1 MHSGAASAYWQGA
14 RVSGLDEHVMRKR
27 KDALASKSSRFARST
42 SEQTQRT
49 DSAYFQHESVDSAN
63 LRKVKGCTGEQA
75 PQIFKKHE

>member
-1 MHSGAASAYWQGA
+1 MHGEAAPVHLQEA
-14 RVSGLDEHVMRKR
+14 RVSRLGELAKRKR
-27 KDALASKSSRFARST
+27 KDALVSRSSRFARST